1 MPTRM
6 VFITHSLRS
15 ASLTLLLALLLTFTA
30 MSARAGSIEPVQGQ
44 LTPGEDGYALSAEF
58 AIDLGARLEE
68 AVARGVPLN
77 FILEF
82 TLERKR
88 WYWVD
93 EHIASR
99 IIDYR
104 LSYNALTQQYR
115 LSVGGLHSGF
125 ATLPEALHVLGRVAG
140 LVVAD
145 KSAITLGNS
154 YVVALRLSLD
164 KSQLPKPLQLD
175 ALGSKDWQVEAKT
188 LRWQF
193 APGAMGR

>member
-6 VFITHSLRS
+6 VFFTHSLRS
-15 ASLTLLLALLLTFTA
+15 ASLTLLLALLLALTA
-30 MSARAGSIEPVQGQ
+30 ISVRAGSIEPVQGQ